1 MNVKPVCVTMM
12 QGIADTYLFP
22 ESAGIELQTLR
33 GLMHLERVDTQDL
46 QQFQH
51 LEIQQLE

>member
-12 QGIADTYLFP
+12 QGIADAYLFP
-22 ESAGIELQTLR
+22 ESAGIELQTLQ
-33 GLMHLERVDTQDL
+33 GLMHLEQVDIQDL

-51 LEIQQLE
+51 PEIQQLE